1 MNGVAER
8 IEYGG
13 DVKIDSV
20 TVLPDVRHREHD
32 AFRKRSGAVYA
43 DALGVSTKVA
53 PSGHAVA
60 APAAHHVTIAADQ
73 FSDPE
78 VGYIRAARDD
88 LAYKFV
94 TDDHRDP
101 NGGFGPVIPFVDM
114 KVGAANSGP
123 KNADFDVIDAKLRFG
138 NLFEPKAATR
148 LTFYQRF
155 HFDFPLVR
163 LTRREL

>member
-1 MNGVAER
+1 
-8 IEYGG
+8 
-13 DVKIDSV
+13 
-20 TVLPDVRHREHD
+20 
-32 AFRKRSGAVYA
+32 
-43 DALGVSTKVA
+43 VA
-53 PSGHAVA
+53 PSRKAVA
-60 APAAHHVTIAADQ
+60 AAAAHHMTLAADQ

-78 VGYIRAARDD
+78 VGYIRAHRDD

-94 TDDHRDP
+94 ADDHRDP
-101 NGGFGPVIPFVDM
+101 NGGLGPVIPFVDM

-138 NLFEPKAATR
+138 NLFEPKATTR